1 MAAPAEVTRGR
12 QPVWLFDLDDTLHH
26 ASGGIFADLEL
37 AMNDYMVSHLGLTAP
52 EARELR
58 RRYWRRYGATLLGL
72 VRHHGVLGSHF
83 LEETHAL
90 PRLEA
95 LLRASSPDL
104 AWLRR
109 LRGRKV
115 LLTNAPQRYA
125 ERVLSALDL
134 HDVFDQVIT
143 VEQMRVFGHWRPKP
157 DARMFRHVC
166 ARLGVPPSRCILV
179 EDSPQN
185 LKSARS
191 LGMSTVWMRGWTPVS
206 IQHRP
211 AFVDRRVTHLRQ
223 LKAWAGR

>member
-1 MAAPAEVTRGR
+1 MASRAQVARGR
-12 QPVWLFDLDDTLHH
+12 QRVWLFDLDDTLHH

-37 AMNDYMVSHLGLTAP
+37 AMNDYMVSHLGLTDT

-134 HDVFDQVIT
+134 HAVFDQVIP

-166 ARLGVPPSRCILV
+166 ARLGVAPSRCILV
-179 EDSPQN
+179 EDSPLN

-206 IQHRP
+206 IRHRP
-211 AFVDRRVTHLRQ
+211 AFVDKRVTHLRQ